1 MYTSY
6 RAPFSL
12 DHSLFVPK
20 ILSFLNYSVVE
31 DWAASQSLLFISEG
45 GQSPLLFMR
54 NDRSLRA
61 LCIQTFE

>member
-20 ILSFLNYSVVE
+20 ILSLE